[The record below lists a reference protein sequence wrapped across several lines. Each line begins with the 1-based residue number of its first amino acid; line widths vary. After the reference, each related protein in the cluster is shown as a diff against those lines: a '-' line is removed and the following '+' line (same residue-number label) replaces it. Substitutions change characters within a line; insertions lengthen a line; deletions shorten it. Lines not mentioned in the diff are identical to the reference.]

1 MITPDTLPMTRKNTL
16 AAFAKTDLENAEA
29 ARDAA
34 YAEYLERPSWSNR
47 SVWQNCEKRVAR
59 LTLEYDRARVLV
71 TAAKLARVV

>member
-59 LTLEYDRARVLV
+59 LTLEYDAARDMVATACLDSV
-71 TAAKLARVV
+71 T

>member
-59 LTLEYDRARVLV
+59 LTLEYDAARVRLTV
-71 TAAKLARVV
+71 AKLAKVV